1 MLKTLIHYQMYI
13 IIGILV
19 FPIFA
24 FIIYF
29 TKNLIDRAKFVRTL
43 HNMKKPLMERIN
55 NIDVIYEIKE
65 KKEEMNMIIHD
76 IKDNIDALKQE
87 INASQEG
94 LELEKIDQ
102 IEKEITMFYEK
113 MKTPERE
120 QIREQTPVPEE
131 TVVVQETPQQV
142 YQKAVIQQQ
151 AYQLQANQQ
160 QT

>member
-1 MLKTLIHYQMYI
+1 MLKTLINYQMYI

-19 FPIFA
+19 FPVFA

-29 TKNLIDRAKFVRTL
+29 TKNLIDRAKFMRTL

-55 NIDVIYEIKE
+55 NIEAIYEMKE
-65 KKEEMNMIIHD
+65 QKEEMNMIIND
-76 IKDNIDALKQE
+76 IKEDIDALKQE
-87 INASQEG
+87 IHESQED
-94 LELEKIDQ
+94 LELGKIDQ
-102 IEKEITMFYEK
+102 IEKDITMFYEK

-120 QIREQTPVPEE
+120 QTPAHEE